1 MGRFDSKFDDE
12 VTRREAERDERD
24 QTKHVENDAALPL
37 YERVMPILE
46 RARRE
51 LEPKDITV
59 DFSPELSLPHDRQHL
74 RFQLICNKNGARSS
88 VYRLSL
94 NAKHGQ
100 LRAHKCE
107 PSRKRGHR
115 VVGACT
121 GQAQGKGVEGEGQG
135 QVRPAPLFPKL
146 SAVACCEAC
155 MTRSGYWGSVYLLV
169 WYWRSVSIFVA
180 QEFGLDSAIGLPWSL
195 GYCLFRG

>member
-107 PSRKRGHR
+107 PSDAREGDRELFRTTLGNATDAEIEG
-115 VVGACT
+115 VVDLAI
-121 GQAQGKGVEGEGQG
+121 EEI
-135 QVRPAPLFPKL
+135 APLCAK
-146 SAVACCEAC
+146 SN
-155 MTRSGYWGSVYLLV
+155 SG
-169 WYWRSVSIFVA
+169 
-180 QEFGLDSAIGLPWSL
+180 
-195 GYCLFRG
+195 